1 MQECTNS
8 GGGCTEIPSGRS
20 GGSIENSKSRRDR
33 HLCGNGIDNGI
44 RDARAGS
51 SHERQRHAQLPRGSG
66 RAVYVT
72 TQYSAPVTFYSGTP
86 KRYTSGYTYNAVF
99 NYGTRT
105 VNWRVETTG
114 NIQT

>member
-1 MQECTNS
+1 MPAQAAVTSAS
-8 GGGCTEIPSGRS
+8 GTLSCPVGHVVR
-20 GGSIENSKSRRDR
+20 
-33 HLCGNGIDNGI
+33 
-44 RDARAGS
+44 
-51 SHERQRHAQLPRGSG
+51 
-66 RAVYVT
+66 VYVT